1 MRRNLLFS
9 AISIATLLGAAALVA
24 RARRSSSTSTTT
36 GTDTPA
42 QPEPQAPTS
51 TALSTSDDHDEL
63 RVIGK
68 IDLTLFRPG
77 RSHRRS
83 RIGGQTGFA
92 A

>member
-1 MRRNLLFS
+1 MKKSFLN
-9 AISIATLLGAAALVA
+9 IAAFAAVVFGAAALVA

-63 RVIGK
+63 RVIGR

>member
-1 MRRNLLFS
+1 MKKIFSVAAFAALF
-9 AISIATLLGAAALVA
+9 GAAALVA
-24 RARRSSSTSTTT
+24 RTRRSSSTSTST

-63 RVIGK
+63 RVIGR

-83 RIGGQTGFA
+83 RIGGQLGFA